1 MSKVSINVNQF
12 FPPLTTEERNVCYDF
27 YYRDRNRVTQKS
39 MVSQLV
45 KDLDLKWEKR
55 LPLKAISDDQVISMY
70 QTCVNEVIDKWV
82 CIWFSRQGKDF
93 ISKLSGEAYYD
104 PKINTLGVLFSPL
117 IKQMQYGEVTD
128 VSFLSDTP
136 LMSDEDLCRQV
147 NALSLVDVMRQFEE
161 RDM

>member
-93 ISKLSGEAYYD
+93 ISKLFGEAYYD
-104 PKINTLGVLFSPL
+104 PKINNLGVLFSPL

-147 NALSLVDVMRQFEE
+147 NALSLVDVMRRFEE
-161 RDM
+161 KDM